1 MSNKNKVQTTD
12 SKALSITEKLND
24 NSQFLE
30 AINANYPVSVQ
41 ENFSEI
47 VNILDE
53 EKQITELYPE
63 ILAEIPISTSQ
74 FQDQCVQ
81 YEQHF
86 TAHRKLRQALLEL
99 QDKFGALYSA
109 KTGNKKALLRVEKI
123 KLKIEELTN
132 QLEALE
138 TGENIDGVND
148 LSIKKLKVDILMEN
162 VKLEEKQRAYKSSTH
177 LVKDA
182 MIKVSQHQSLIKKF
196 EAEVVESN
204 LSFEQSEVQY
214 YVMYFTYDVEKQLRT
229 MGRIDTGTFGAI
241 GNLPEQIRLKVM
253 NNISFL
259 RKKIFDEKYPIDGD
273 HLSHVYFDLLK
284 PEKTGDDEME
294 GLCVGDFIVTESIKL
309 LAKGK

>member
-1 MSNKNKVQTTD
+1 MSKENQIQTTG
-12 SKALSITEKLND
+12 STGLSITEKLNN

-41 ENFSEI
+41 ENFSAI

-99 QDKFGALYSA
+99 QDKFGALYAA
-109 KTGNKKALLRVEKI
+109 KTGNKKSLLRVEKI

-138 TGENIDGVND
+138 AKNDGTDNIE
-148 LSIKKLKVDILMEN
+148 IRKLKVDILMEN
-162 VKLEEKQRAYKSSTH
+162 VKQEEKQRSYNSSTH

-182 MIKVSQHQSLIKKF
+182 MIKVSQHQELIKKF
-196 EAEVVESN
+196 EAEVAETN
-204 LSFEQSEVQY
+204 LSFEQAEVQY

-253 NNISFL
+253 KNISFL
-259 RKKIFDEKYPIDGD
+259 RQKLFVENYPVDGD
-273 HLSHVYFDLLK
+273 HL
-284 PEKTGDDEME
+284 
-294 GLCVGDFIVTESIKL
+294 
-309 LAKGK
+309 